1 MKIYIDKSYIKLLR
15 LIWLIVWFFLFR
27 FTPPFLFNT
36 WRIFLLNLFGAKVS
50 WSAKVYPSARIFK
63 PWKLEMANN
72 SCLGRNVNCYNYD
85 LIYIGHKSI
94 ISQNTFLCTASH
106 DYNSKK
112 FELITDKI
120 IIKNN
125 VWVSANCFVA
135 PGVILGDNSVILANS
150 NVIYNTKENYVY
162 AGNPAKIK
170 KKRNL
175 K

>member
-1 MKIYIDKSYIKLLR
+1 
-15 LIWLIVWFFLFR
+15 
-27 FTPPFLFNT
+27 
-36 WRIFLLNLFGAKVS
+36 
-50 WSAKVYPSARIFK
+50 
-63 PWKLEMANN
+63 MANN

-85 LIYIGHKSI
+85 TIYIGNKSI

-106 DYNSKK
+106 NYNSKK

-120 IIKNN
+120 IIKKN

-135 PGVILGDNSVILANS
+135 PGVILEDNSVILANS
-150 NVIYNTKENYVY
+150 NIISNTKKNYVY

>member
-1 MKIYIDKSYIKLLR
+1 
-15 LIWLIVWFFLFR
+15 
-27 FTPPFLFNT
+27 
-36 WRIFLLNLFGAKVS
+36 
-50 WSAKVYPSARIFK
+50 
-63 PWKLEMANN
+63 MANN

-106 DYNSKK
+106 NYNSKK

-150 NVIYNTKENYVY
+150 NVIHNAKENYVY